1 MLARPRTDAFPAL
14 QQLGRLSQELTQ
26 TYLSVGTS
34 SSPGNRGVPRSLRST
49 RFADQSKRLRAQFPS
64 CRQPNKRLGDD
75 LGARCANL
83 DAHDHH
89 CSCCFGVVRGKLSEL
104 WFRVLDERRA
114 AVTRVATRG
123 PGYVASM
130 LPSGP
135 NIHQMINEGAEVA
148 VSIHIYGFDHRLCGS
163 SIRRRRYELTSA

>member
-14 QQLGRLSQELTQ
+14 QRLGRLSQELTQ
-26 TYLSVGTS
+26 AYLS
-34 SSPGNRGVPRSLRST
+34 
-49 RFADQSKRLRAQFPS
+49 
-64 CRQPNKRLGDD
+64 
-75 LGARCANL
+75 GARSVLEEFVACPDLFDGL
-83 DAHDHH
+83 DLRINPSGYARNFLHADGQISVWAITWAPGAQTSIHDHH

-104 WFRVLDERRA
+104 WFRALDERRA

-148 VSIHIYGFDHRLCGS
+148 VSSTYTASTIACAA
-163 SIRRRRYELTSA
+163 RRSVANTELTSA